1 MLITILIQ
9 HGLKKECGFEY
20 TICVGEHQIEHKQIG
35 TQYIDQTIGNV
46 PQVLLTTRC
55 VLFGMNELV
64 QASRVYTKAIKTELT
79 DQNQPPTAI
88 TEGID
93 RGGWKK
99 KKKKRKKERSRTPI
113 IMCSL
118 AVN

>member
-1 MLITILIQ
+1 M
-9 HGLKKECGFEY
+9 
-20 TICVGEHQIEHKQIG
+20 EHKQIG

-79 DQNQPPTAI
+79 DQNQPPTAT

-93 RGGWKK
+93 HGGWKK
-99 KKKKRKKERSRTPI
+99 KKERKDTDDNVQFGCQLNALNLFKF
-113 IMCSL
+113 
-118 AVN
+118 

>member
-1 MLITILIQ
+1 M
-9 HGLKKECGFEY
+9 
-20 TICVGEHQIEHKQIG
+20 
-35 TQYIDQTIGNV
+35 
-46 PQVLLTTRC
+46 
-55 VLFGMNELV
+55 
-64 QASRVYTKAIKTELT
+64 YTKAIKTELT

-93 RGGWKK
+93 HGDWKK
-99 KKKKRKKERSRTPI
+99 KKERERSRTPM